1 MIQFHTKPLILMNLK
16 SFVLILAASFGVFGT
31 AHAQSLITAGRAIQ
45 IEIRGVPAE
54 EQSRVNGLYTVSE
67 SGYITMP
74 FINTVRAAGL
84 SPTALGASIAAAY
97 RSNQIYTN
105 PNVQVQSSNAEQME
119 KQMVHVGGQVRRTGP
134 VEFVQG
140 LTIYQAIQSAG
151 GASEFGA
158 MNRVQLLRAG
168 KVRVLDLKVTQ
179 FMNFPLQV
187 NDTITVPEKNFLG
200 Q

>member
-1 MIQFHTKPLILMNLK
+1 MNSK
-16 SFVLILAASFGVFGT
+16 SVFVIFATVFGLL
-31 AHAQSLITAGRAIQ
+31 ASSSAQSVITAGRAIQ

-74 FINTVRAAGL
+74 FINSVRAAGL

-97 RSNQIYTN
+97 RSGQIYSN
-105 PNVQVQSSNAEQME
+105 PNVQVQSSTAEQIE
-119 KQMVHVGGQVRRTGP
+119 KQMVHIGGQVRRTGP

-151 GASEFGA
+151 GPSEFGA
-158 MNRVQLLRAG
+158 MNRVELLRGG

-179 FMNFPLQV
+179 FMNFPLQL

-200 Q
+200 R

>member
-1 MIQFHTKPLILMNLK
+1 MNLK
-16 SFVLILAASFGVFGT
+16 SLLLLMAASLGICGNLAA
-31 AHAQSLITAGRAIQ
+31 QSVISAGRAIK

-74 FINTVRAAGL
+74 FINSVRAAGL

-97 RSNQIYTN
+97 RSAQIYTN
-105 PNVQVQSSNAEQME
+105 PNVQVQSSNAEDIE
-119 KQMVHVGGQVRRTGP
+119 KQLVHIGGQVRRTGP

-151 GASEFGA
+151 GANEFGA
-158 MNRVQLLRAG
+158 MNRVQLLRGG
-168 KVRVLDLKVTQ
+168 KVRVLDLRVTQ
-179 FMNFPLQV
+179 FMNFPLQI
-187 NDTITVPEKNFLG
+187 NDTVTVPEKNFLG

>member
-1 MIQFHTKPLILMNLK
+1 MLQFQTKPPILMNLK
-16 SFVLILAASFGVFGT
+16 SVALILAAAFGISGNVS
-31 AHAQSLITAGRAIQ
+31 AQSVITAGRAIQ

-54 EQSRVNGLYTVSE
+54 EQNRVNGLYTVSE

-74 FINTVRAAGL
+74 FINSVRAAGL

-97 RSNQIYTN
+97 RSGQIYSN
-105 PNVQVQSSNAEQME
+105 PNVQVQSSTAEQIE
-119 KQMVHVGGQVRRTGP
+119 KQMVHIGGQVRRTGP

-151 GASEFGA
+151 GPTEFGA
-158 MNRVQLLRAG
+158 INRVELLRGG
-168 KVRVLDLKVTQ
+168 KVRVLNLKVTQ
-179 FMNFPLQV
+179 FMNFPLQL
-187 NDTITVPEKNFLG
+187 NDTITVPEKNILG

>member
-1 MIQFHTKPLILMNLK
+1 MNLK
-16 SFVLILAASFGVFGT
+16 SVFLIIAASLGICGSMN
-31 AHAQSLITAGRAIQ
+31 AQTLISAGRAIQ

-74 FINTVRAAGL
+74 FINSIRAAGL

-97 RSNQIYTN
+97 RSAQIYTN
-105 PNVQVQSSNAEQME
+105 PNVQVQSSSAEQIE
-119 KQMVHVGGQVRRTGP
+119 KQMVHIGGQVRRTGP

-158 MNRVQLLRAG
+158 MNRVELLRGG

-179 FMNFPLQV
+179 FMNFPLQI
-187 NDTITVPEKNFLG
+187 NDTITVPEKNMFG
-200 Q
+200 R